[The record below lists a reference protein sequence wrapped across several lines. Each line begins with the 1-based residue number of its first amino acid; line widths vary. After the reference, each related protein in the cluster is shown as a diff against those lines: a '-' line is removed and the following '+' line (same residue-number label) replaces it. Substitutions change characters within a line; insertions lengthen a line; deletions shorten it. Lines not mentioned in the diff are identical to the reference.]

1 MTRRENK
8 DTRFSSMAG
17 RLGVVTLYSN
27 KMAYT
32 KEKKSFHPV
41 RHFRLS
47 QENMDWLEKIK
58 KGTWSNTFNNIRTL
72 CGKKMT
78 NAGGVTDT
86 SIKVRPRVES

>member
-27 KMAYT
+27 KMAQI

-47 QENMDWLEKIK
+47 KENMDWLEKMKRGTWNHTFNQIK
-58 KGTWSNTFNNIRTL
+58 KEYGNKTR
-72 CGKKMT
+72 KKE
-78 NAGGVTDT
+78 D
-86 SIKVRPRVES
+86 RRL